1 MKIFLE
7 GMRIHTM
14 LFRQTLNKNNKMRLD
29 NNMKISIRFL
39 TETHNLSG

>member
-1 MKIFLE
+1 MKIFMK
-7 GMRIHTM
+7 GMRTNTM

-29 NNMKISIRFL
+29 NNMKISIRFV